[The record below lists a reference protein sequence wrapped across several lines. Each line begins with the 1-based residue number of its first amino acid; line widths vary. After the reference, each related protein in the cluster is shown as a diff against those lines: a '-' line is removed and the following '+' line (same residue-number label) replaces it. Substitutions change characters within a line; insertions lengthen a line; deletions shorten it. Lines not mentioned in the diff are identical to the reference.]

1 MTASPVNSAP
11 RSTPWTKSSFS
22 TTGEGCVQVRATGNG
37 HVIVGDTKNPDGPVL
52 TVTNTDWTTFLD
64 QVATGTSDYS
74 GRLIPVFQPDGGFIL
89 RDTATQAT
97 LVFTR
102 AEWDAFH
109 AGVVH
114 GELRPLAAL

>member
-1 MTASPVNSAP
+1 MTQPTLAEEIA
-11 RSTPWTKSSFS
+11 RAPWTKSSYS
-22 TTGEGCVQVRATGNG
+22 TNPNGCVQIKRVTG

-52 TVTNTDWTTFLD
+52 TVTNADWTAFLD

-74 GRLIPVFQPDGGFIL
+74 GRLVPVFQPDGGFIL

-109 AGVVH
+109 TGVVH